1 MGTPPFFLNLKRKI
15 SHPLSMRIRLLPLV
29 IMGATLMLA
38 TRLYDIKTIV
48 EGSDELF
55 GIAEVNAEPSA
66 GGAPAKGGETPSAA
80 TSDAKAEKF
89 PSLADPKDIN
99 STTFDPLNLTAEEVK
114 LLENL
119 STRKAGLDAQ
129 ETAIKEKE
137 LVLKT
142 VEERMAKKVA
152 ELQKLKQDIEGLVKT
167 HDANENLKLKKLIK
181 IYETMKPADAARLF
195 SEMDLSVL
203 LEVLGQMKESK
214 TAPILAKMEPGM
226 ARTVTEE
233 LARQQDLTD
242 AAKDA
247 LKTQAAG

>member
-1 MGTPPFFLNLKRKI
+1 MTYSSSLSHFLLNLKRKI

-29 IMGATLMLA
+29 IMCATLMLA
-38 TRLYDIKTIV
+38 TRLYDIKTLV
-48 EGSDELF
+48 EGV
-55 GIAEVNAEPSA
+55 GIAEVNAEPAKA
-66 GGAPAKGGETPSAA
+66 GEPGATPAAPAADEKK
-80 TSDAKAEKF
+80 DKF
-89 PSLADPKDIN
+89 PSLADPADLN

-119 STRKAGLDAQ
+119 STRKNSLNAQ
-129 ETAIKEKE
+129 EAAIEEKK

-142 VEERMAKKVA
+142 VEDRIAKKVA

-195 SEMDLSVL
+195 SEMDLTVL
-203 LEVLGQMKESK
+203 LQVLGQMKEGK
-214 TAPILAKMEPGM
+214 TAPILAKMEAGM

-247 LKTQAAG
+247 LKAQAAG

>member
-1 MGTPPFFLNLKRKI
+1 
-15 SHPLSMRIRLLPLV
+15 MRIRLLPLV
-29 IMGATLMLA
+29 IMCATLMLA
-38 TRLYDIKTIV
+38 TRLYDIKTLV
-48 EGSDELF
+48 EGV
-55 GIAEVNAEPSA
+55 GIAEVNAEP
-66 GGAPAKGGETPSAA
+66 AKGVENGATPV
-80 TSDAKAEKF
+80 TEDKKDKF

-99 STTFDPLNLTAEEVK
+99 STAFDPLNLTAEEVK

-119 STRKAGLDAQ
+119 STRKASLDAQ
-129 ETAIKEKE
+129 EAGMKEKE

-142 VEERMAKKVA
+142 VEERIAKKVA

-167 HDANENLKLKKLIK
+167 HDENENMKIKKLIK

-195 SEMDLSVL
+195 SELDLSVL
-203 LEVLGQMKESK
+203 LQVLGQMKEGK
-214 TAPILAKMEPGM
+214 TAPILAKMEAGM

-247 LKTQAAG
+247 LKAQAAG